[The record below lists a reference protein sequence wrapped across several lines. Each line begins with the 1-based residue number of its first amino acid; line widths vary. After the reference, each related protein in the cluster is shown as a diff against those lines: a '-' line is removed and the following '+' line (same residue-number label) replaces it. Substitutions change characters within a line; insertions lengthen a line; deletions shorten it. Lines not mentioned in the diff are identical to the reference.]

1 MRPRKLVPVAAG
13 LTLLL
18 AAAACTSS
26 SNTTDNSAPAPK
38 ASGAALSLK
47 GVCPDTVVIQTDW
60 FPESEYG
67 HLYQLLG
74 PGYTID
80 KKKKILS
87 GPLVASGQDTGVKVE
102 IRTGGPAIGYQTV
115 TAQMYADKSITLG
128 QVNTDEAVANSK
140 SQPTLAVM
148 APLEI
153 SPLMILWSTKAHP
166 DFNTIA
172 DIGQTDT
179 KILYYQTD
187 AYAQYLIGAGLV
199 RASQMDGSYDGTPSR
214 FVASK
219 GTIAN
224 AGFATSEPY
233 IFKNEL
239 PKGQQGYD
247 THLQLIND
255 TGYPMYSEALSIRPG
270 DKDKL
275 APCLKKLVPI
285 IQQSSVDFITKPK
298 PTNQLVIKAVTDIKD
313 FWTYS
318 PGMADYAVKT
328 LLNLGLVSNGP
339 DKTLG
344 NIQDSRVQRMID
356 ILKPIYATQN
366 KQIKADLKPS
376 DLYTNE
382 FINPA
387 IGLAAS
393 AK

>member
-18 AAAACTSS
+18 AAAACTGSDG
-26 SNTTDNSAPAPK
+26 TTDTSAPAPK
-38 ASGAALSLK
+38 ASGAALNLK

-67 HLYQLLG
+67 HLYHLLG
-74 PGYTID
+74 PGYKVD
-80 KKKKILS
+80 KKKKVLS

-102 IRTGGPAIGYQTV
+102 IRNGGPAIGYQTV

-128 QVNTDEAVANSK
+128 QVNTDEAIANSK
-140 SQPTLAVM
+140 SQPTIAVV

-153 SPLMILWSTKAHP
+153 SPLMILWGTKAHP

-172 DIGQTDT
+172 DIGQTNT

-199 RASQMDGSYDGTPSR
+199 RASQMDGSYDGTPAR

-239 PKGQQGYD
+239 QGKGSFD
-247 THLQLIND
+247 TRLQLIND
-255 TGYPMYSEALSIRPG
+255 TGYPMYSEALSIRAE

-285 IQQSSVDFITKPK
+285 IQQSSVDFINNPAA
-298 PTNQLVIKAVTDIKD
+298 TNKLVIGAVDTIHD

-318 PGMADYAVKT
+318 AGMADYAVKT
-328 LLNLGLVSNGP
+328 LKGLGLVGNGP

-344 NIQDSRVQRMID
+344 NIQDSRIQRMID
-356 ILKPIYATQN
+356 IVTPIYAAQH
-366 KQIKADLKPS
+366 KEIRAGLKTS

-382 FINPA
+382 YINPA
-387 IGLAAS
+387 IGLSTS

>member
-26 SNTTDNSAPAPK
+26 DSTTDNSAPAPK
-38 ASGAALSLK
+38 ASGEALSLK

-74 PGYTID
+74 PGYKVD
-80 KKKKILS
+80 KKKKVLS

-115 TAQMYADKSITLG
+115 SAQMYADKSITLG
-128 QVNTDEAVANSK
+128 QVNTDEAIANSK
-140 SQPTLAVM
+140 SQPTIAVM
-148 APLEI
+148 APLEV
-153 SPLMILWSTKAHP
+153 SPLMILWGTKEHP

-172 DIGQTDT
+172 DIGQTTT

-199 RASQMDGSYDGTPSR
+199 RASQMDGSYDGTPAR

-219 GTIAN
+219 GQIAN

-239 PKGQQGYD
+239 GNGQSYD
-247 THLQLIND
+247 TRLQLIND
-255 TGYPMYSEALSIRPG
+255 TGYPMYSEALAVRAA

-285 IQQSSVDFITKPK
+285 IQQSSVDFITKPEA
-298 PTNQLVIKAVTDIKD
+298 TNQLVIKAVDTIHD

-328 LLNLGLVSNGP
+328 LKNLGLVGNGP

-356 ILKPIYATQN
+356 ILTPIYATQH
-366 KQIKADLKPS
+366 KEIKAGLKPS
-376 DLYTNE
+376 DVFTNE

-387 IGLAAS
+387 IGLGS
-393 AK
+393 SSR

>member
-26 SNTTDNSAPAPK
+26 GSTTDTSAPAPK

-80 KKKKILS
+80 KKKKVLS

-128 QVNTDEAVANSK
+128 QVNTDEAVAKSK

-285 IQQSSVDFITKPK
+285 IQQSSVDFITKPQ
-298 PTNQLVIKAVTDIKD
+298 PTNQLVIKAVDDIHD

-356 ILKPIYATQN
+356 ILKPIYDTQN

>member
-26 SNTTDNSAPAPK
+26 DNGSTDNSAPAPK

-47 GVCPDTVVIQTDW
+47 GTCPDTIVIQTDW
-60 FPESEYG
+60 FTESEYG
-67 HLYQLLG
+67 GIYQLLG
-74 PGYTID
+74 PGYTVD
-80 KKKKILS
+80 TKKKLLR
-87 GPLVASGQDTGVKVE
+87 GPLVASGQDTGVQVE
-102 IRTGGPAIGYQTV
+102 IRNGGPAIGYQTV
-115 TAQMYADKSITLG
+115 SAQMYADKSITLG

-140 SQPTLAVM
+140 SQPTLAVV

-153 SPLMILWSTKAHP
+153 SPLMILWGTKAHP

-199 RASQMDGSYDGTPSR
+199 RASQMDGSYDGTPAR
-214 FVASK
+214 FVASDGK
-219 GTIAN
+219 IAN

-239 PKGQQGYD
+239 GGKGSFD
-247 THLQLIND
+247 TRLQLIND
-255 TGYPMYSEALSIRPG
+255 TGYPMYSEALSIRAE

-285 IQQSSVDFITKPK
+285 LQQSSVDFISNPDA
-298 PTNQLVIKAVTDIKD
+298 TNKLVISTVEKMKD

-328 LLNLGLVSNGP
+328 LKNLGLVGNGP

-344 NIQDSRVQRMID
+344 NIQDSRIQRMIE
-356 ILKPIYATQN
+356 ILTPIYATQH
-366 KQIKADLKPS
+366 KELKAGLKPS
-376 DLYTNE
+376 DVYTNE
-382 FINPA
+382 YINPA
-387 IGLAAS
+387 IGLSTS

>member
-1 MRPRKLVPVAAG
+1 V
-13 LTLLL
+13 
-18 AAAACTSS
+18 
-26 SNTTDNSAPAPK
+26 
-38 ASGAALSLK
+38 
-47 GVCPDTVVIQTDW
+47 
-60 FPESEYG
+60 
-67 HLYQLLG
+67 
-74 PGYTID
+74 
-80 KKKKILS
+80 LS

-115 TAQMYADKSITLG
+115 SAQMYADKSITLG
-128 QVNTDEAVANSK
+128 QVNSDEAIQNSK
-140 SQPTLAVM
+140 SQPTLTVM

-153 SPLMILWSTKAHP
+153 SPLMILWGTKAHP
-166 DFNTIA
+166 GFNTIA

-179 KILYYQTD
+179 KILYYQAD

-199 RASQMDGSYDGTPSR
+199 RSSQMDGSYDGTPAR

-219 GTIAN
+219 GEIAN

-239 PKGQQGYD
+239 GNGQSYD
-247 THLQLIND
+247 TRLQLIND
-255 TGYPMYSEALSIRPG
+255 TGYPMYSQALAIRAA

-285 IQQSSVDFITKPK
+285 IQQSSVDFITKPDA
-298 PTNQLVIKAVTDIKD
+298 TNKLVIGAVKDLKD

-318 PGMADYAVKT
+318 DGMAKYAVQT
-328 LLNLGLVSNGP
+328 LKDLGLVGNGP

-356 ILKPIYATQN
+356 ILTPIYAAQH
-366 KQIKADLKPS
+366 KEIKAGLKPS

-387 IGLAAS
+387 IGLGTS